1 MAYTEDLVFGWAMS
15 QAANTSAVRFH
26 QGSFDNFDAARGMQ
40 ARALPAPVVP
50 AHCTAPLL
58 RVPPVNSK

>member
-40 ARALPAPVVP
+40 ARALPAPVVRRI
-50 AHCTAPLL
+50 AL
-58 RVPPVNSK
+58 PPYYECPHSKQ

>member
-40 ARALPAPVVP
+40 ARAPWARP
-50 AHCTAPLL
+50 
-58 RVPPVNSK
+58 

>member
-40 ARALPAPVVP
+40 ARTGL
-50 AHCTAPLL
+50 AH
-58 RVPPVNSK
+58 SKCAHPYNK